1 MSRALGRIAITGA
14 SSFLGER
21 FLRRLIREGH
31 GDDLVV
37 IDVAEPS
44 ISEGAIRFRKV
55 DLTEPA
61 ADQAMLDLFKADG
74 IETVVHLAF
83 FTNPRRDTTNAH
95 ELESIG
101 TLAVLAAAAAANVK
115 NFVMR
120 SFTFVY
126 GANGQNPALIRED
139 TPLPRRAA
147 LGWLR
152 DKVEAEEHA
161 ASFARRFP
169 EMSVRVLRF
178 APLLG
183 PSVRTFYSR
192 IFDRRLV
199 PTLMGYD
206 PLLQLLHPGDA
217 EEALVEATFS
227 TVRGAFNIVPR
238 GVLPL
243 STGIHLSGKVPA
255 PVPHLLAY
263 WAADA
268 LYAAGLVEA
277 PSGFID
283 YVRYPCVADGEK
295 AERVLDFVARHS
307 SREALDS
314 YIAYRHPFA
323 VSASRAGA
331 GPADSG
337 RNEAEA
343 SLKVTPLKARR

>member
-1 MSRALGRIAITGA
+1 MGRIAITGA

-21 FLRRLIREGH
+21 FLRRLIRDGH
-31 GDDLVV
+31 GDDIVV

-44 ISEGAIRFRKV
+44 ISEGSIHFRRV

-74 IETVVHLAF
+74 IETLVHMAF
-83 FTNPRRDTTNAH
+83 FTSPRRDTTNAH

-115 NFVMR
+115 NVVMR

-126 GANGQNPALIRED
+126 GARAQNPALIREE
-139 TPLPRRAA
+139 TPLPSRAA

-161 ASFARRFP
+161 ASFAKRYP
-169 EMSVRVLRF
+169 DMAVRVLRF

-183 PSVRTFYSR
+183 PYLRTFYTR

-206 PLLQLLHPGDA
+206 PLLQLLHPDDA
-217 EEALVEATFS
+217 EEALVRAAFS
-227 TVRGAFNIVPR
+227 DARGVFNITPR

-243 STGIHLSGKVPA
+243 ATGIHLSGKVPA
-255 PVPHLLAY
+255 PVPHLAAY
-263 WAADA
+263 FMVDA
-268 LYAAGLVEA
+268 LYAAGIVEA
-277 PSGFID
+277 PSGFMD

-295 AERVLDFVARHS
+295 AKRQLGFSARYS
-307 SREALDS
+307 SRDALES
-314 YIAYRHPFA
+314 YIAYRHPAPDVVVPDADA
-323 VSASRAGA
+323 VEADETSSAGILR
-331 GPADSG
+331 
-337 RNEAEA
+337 
-343 SLKVTPLKARR
+343 

>member
-1 MSRALGRIAITGA
+1 MRDRGAGRIAITGA

-21 FLRRLIREGH
+21 LLRRLVREGH
-31 GDDLVV
+31 ADDIVV
-37 IDVAEPS
+37 IDLAEPS
-44 ISEGAIRFRKV
+44 ISEGAVHFRKV

-61 ADQAMLDLFKADG
+61 ADQAMLDLLQAEQV
-74 IETVVHLAF
+74 ETVVHLAF

-126 GANGQNPALIRED
+126 GARGQNPALIREE
-139 TPLPRRAA
+139 TPLPARAP
-147 LGWLR
+147 LSWLR

-183 PSVRTFYSR
+183 PNVRTFYTR
-192 IFDRRLV
+192 IFDRRLM
-199 PTLMGYD
+199 PTLLGYD
-206 PLLQLLHPGDA
+206 PLLQLLHPDDA
-217 EEALVEATFS
+217 EEALMLATFS
-227 TVRGAFNIVPR
+227 SMRGAFNIAPR
-238 GVLPL
+238 GVLSL
-243 STGIHLSGKVPA
+243 ATAIHLSGKVPA
-255 PVPHLLAY
+255 PVPHPAAY
-263 WAADA
+263 WATDA

-283 YVRYPCVADGEK
+283 YVRYPCIADGERAK
-295 AERVLDFVARHS
+295 RVLDFEARYS

-314 YIAYRHPFA
+314 YIEYRHPIA
-323 VSASRAGA
+323 DVS
-331 GPADSG
+331 
-337 RNEAEA
+337 EAEMEEKA
-343 SLKVTPLKARR
+343 PRPSPTPIRVIR

>member
-1 MSRALGRIAITGA
+1 MGRIAITGA

-21 FLRRLIREGH
+21 ILRRLIREGH
-31 GDDLVV
+31 ADDLVV

-44 ISEGAIRFRKV
+44 ISEGAIHFRKL

-61 ADQAMLDLFKADG
+61 ADQAMLDLLKAERV
-74 IETVVHLAF
+74 ETVIHLAF

-126 GANGQNPALIRED
+126 GARGQNPALIRED
-139 TPLPRRAA
+139 TPLPPRAP
-147 LGWLR
+147 LHWLR

-169 EMSVRVLRF
+169 EMAVRVLRF

-183 PSVRTFYSR
+183 PNVRTFYSR

-199 PTLMGYD
+199 PTLLGYD
-206 PLLQLLHPGDA
+206 PLLQLLHPDDA
-217 EEALVEATFS
+217 EEALLLAVFS
-227 TVRGAFNIVPR
+227 AARGVFNITPR
-238 GVLPL
+238 GVLSL
-243 STGIHLSGKVPA
+243 ATGVHLSGKVPA
-255 PVPHLLAY
+255 PVPHLAAY
-263 WAADA
+263 WAVDA

-295 AERVLDFVARHS
+295 AARVLDFVPKYT
-307 SREALDS
+307 SREVLDS
-314 YIAYRHPFA
+314 YLAYRYPLP
-323 VSASRAGA
+323 ASSVDRAES
-331 GPADSG
+331 D
-337 RNEAEA
+337 EAPEVP
-343 SLKVTPLKARR
+343 SNVEILR

>member
-1 MSRALGRIAITGA
+1 MGRIAITGA

-21 FLRRLIREGH
+21 FLRRLIRDGH
-31 GDDLVV
+31 GDDIVV

-44 ISEGAIRFRKV
+44 ISEGSIHFRKI
-55 DLTEPA
+55 DLTLPA
-61 ADQAMLDLFKADG
+61 ADQAMLDLLKADG
-74 IETVVHLAF
+74 IETLVHMAF
-83 FTNPRRDTTNAH
+83 FTSPRRDTTNSH

-101 TLAVLAAAAAANVK
+101 TLAVLAAAAAANVR

-126 GANGQNPALIRED
+126 GARAENPALVRESAH
-139 TPLPRRAA
+139 LPARAP

-161 ASFARRFP
+161 ASFAKRYP
-169 EMSVRVLRF
+169 EMAVRVLRF

-183 PSVRTFYSR
+183 PYVRTFYTR

-206 PLLQLLHPGDA
+206 PLLQLLHPDDA
-217 EEALVEATFS
+217 EEALVRATFS
-227 TVRGAFNIVPR
+227 NARGAFNITPR

-255 PVPHLLAY
+255 PVPHLAAYLAV
-263 WAADA
+263 DA
-268 LYAAGLVEA
+268 LYGTGIVEA

-295 AERVLDFVARHS
+295 ARRDLDFVAKYS

-314 YIAYRHPFA
+314 YIAYRHPA
-323 VSASRAGA
+323 PESRAANDEATVGNEDVAAAGA
-331 GPADSG
+331 EGL
-337 RNEAEA
+337 R
-343 SLKVTPLKARR
+343 

>member
-1 MSRALGRIAITGA
+1 MGRIAITGA

-21 FLRRLIREGH
+21 FLRRLIRDGH
-31 GDDLVV
+31 GDDIVV

-44 ISEGAIRFRKV
+44 ISEGSIHFRRV

-74 IETVVHLAF
+74 IETLVHMAF
-83 FTNPRRDTTNAH
+83 FTSPRRDTTNAH

-101 TLAVLAAAAAANVK
+101 TLAVLAAAAAANVR
-115 NFVMR
+115 NVVMR

-126 GANGQNPALIRED
+126 GARAQNPALIREE
-139 TPLPRRAA
+139 TPLPSRAA

-161 ASFARRFP
+161 ASFAKRYP
-169 EMSVRVLRF
+169 DMAVRVLRF

-183 PSVRTFYSR
+183 PYVRTFYTR

-206 PLLQLLHPGDA
+206 PLLQLLHPDDA
-217 EEALVEATFS
+217 EEALVRAAFS
-227 TVRGAFNIVPR
+227 DARGVFNITPR

-243 STGIHLSGKVPA
+243 ATGIHLSGKVPA
-255 PVPHLLAY
+255 PVPHLAAY
-263 WAADA
+263 FMVDA
-268 LYAAGLVEA
+268 LYAAGIVEA
-277 PSGFID
+277 PSGFMD

-295 AERVLDFVARHS
+295 AKRQLGFSARYS
-307 SREALDS
+307 SRDALES
-314 YIAYRHPFA
+314 YIAYRHPAPDVVVPDADA
-323 VSASRAGA
+323 VEADETSSAGILR
-331 GPADSG
+331 
-337 RNEAEA
+337 
-343 SLKVTPLKARR
+343 

>member
-1 MSRALGRIAITGA
+1 MSRIAITGA

-21 FLRRLIREGH
+21 FLRRLIRDGH
-31 GDDLVV
+31 GDDIVV

-44 ISEGAIRFRKV
+44 ISFGSIHFRKI
-55 DLTEPA
+55 DLTQPA
-61 ADQAMLDLFKADG
+61 ADQAMLDLLKADG
-74 IETVVHLAF
+74 IETLVHMAF
-83 FTNPRRDTTNAH
+83 FTSPRRDTTNAH

-126 GANGQNPALIRED
+126 GARAENPALIREG
-139 TPLPRRAA
+139 THLPPRAT

-161 ASFARRFP
+161 AAFAKRYP
-169 EMSVRVLRF
+169 EMAVRVLRF

-183 PSVRTFYSR
+183 PYVRTFYTR
-192 IFDRRLV
+192 ILDRRVV

-206 PLLQLLHPGDA
+206 PLLQLLHPDDA
-217 EEALVEATFS
+217 EEALVRATFS
-227 TVRGAFNIVPR
+227 EARGAFNITPR
-238 GVLPL
+238 AALPL
-243 STGIHLSGKVPA
+243 ATGIHLSGKVPA
-255 PVPHLLAY
+255 PVPHLAAYLAV
-263 WAADA
+263 DA
-268 LYAAGLVEA
+268 LYGAGIVEA

-295 AERVLDFVARHS
+295 AKRDLDFVATYS

-314 YIAYRHPFA
+314 YIAYRHPARETAETDVAAENPAEDAAGKA
-323 VSASRAGA
+323 VEGLR
-331 GPADSG
+331 
-337 RNEAEA
+337 
-343 SLKVTPLKARR
+343 

>member
-1 MSRALGRIAITGA
+1 MGRIAITGA

-21 FLRRLIREGH
+21 LLRRLLREGH
-31 GDDLVV
+31 GDDLLV
-37 IDVAEPS
+37 IDLAEPPLA
-44 ISEGAIRFRKV
+44 EGAVHFRKV

-61 ADQAMLDLFKADG
+61 ADQAILDLLKAFEV
-74 IETVVHLAF
+74 ETLVHLAF

-101 TLAVLAAAAAANVK
+101 TLAVLAAAAAASVSNVI
-115 NFVMR
+115 MR

-126 GANGQNPALIRED
+126 GARGQNPALIREE
-139 TPLPRRAA
+139 TPLPRSTP

-161 ASFARRFP
+161 ASFARRYP

-183 PSVRTFYSR
+183 PGIRSFYSR

-199 PTLMGYD
+199 PTLLGYD
-206 PLLQLLHPGDA
+206 PLLQLLHPDDA
-217 EEALVEATFS
+217 EEALVRAAFS
-227 TVRGAFNIVPR
+227 SARGAFNIVPR

-243 STGIHLSGKVPA
+243 SNAIHLSGKVPA

-263 WAADA
+263 WSVDA

-283 YVRYPCVADGEK
+283 YVRYPCIADGGR
-295 AERVLDFVARHS
+295 AERELGFVARYS
-307 SREALDS
+307 SRESLDR
-314 YIAYRHPFA
+314 YVDYRYPA
-323 VSASRAGA
+323 RRAEVAQEEDPRLARPGA
-331 GPADSG
+331 GDE
-337 RNEAEA
+337 EAVRV
-343 SLKVTPLKARR
+343 KR

>member
-1 MSRALGRIAITGA
+1 MRDHGMGRIAITGA

-31 GDDLVV
+31 ADDVVV

-44 ISEGAIRFRKV
+44 ISEGSIRFRKV

-61 ADQAMLDLFKADG
+61 ADQAMLDLLKADG
-74 IETVVHLAF
+74 IETVVHMAF

-120 SFTFVY
+120 SFTFAY
-126 GANGQNPALIRED
+126 GARGQNPALIRED
-139 TPLPRRAA
+139 TALPRHSP
-147 LGWLR
+147 LSWLR

-161 ASFARRFP
+161 ASFAKRYP
-169 EMSVRVLRF
+169 EMAVRVLRF

-183 PSVRTFYSR
+183 PNVRTFYSR
-192 IFDRRLV
+192 IFDRRVV
-199 PTLMGYD
+199 PTLLGYD
-206 PLLQLLHPGDA
+206 PLLQLLHPDDA
-217 EEALVEATFS
+217 EEALMLAVFS
-227 TVRGAFNIVPR
+227 PTRGAFNITPR
-238 GVLPL
+238 GVVSL

-255 PVPHLLAY
+255 PVPHLAAY
-263 WAADA
+263 WAVDA

-283 YVRYPCVADGEK
+283 YVRYPCVADGERAK
-295 AERVLDFVARHS
+295 RVLDFEARYS
-307 SREALDS
+307 SRQALDT
-314 YIAYRHPFA
+314 YIAYRHPMDAAPEARVRA
-323 VSASRAGA
+323 VEKDDAGSSRA
-331 GPADSG
+331 PVEIL
-337 RNEAEA
+337 R
-343 SLKVTPLKARR
+343 

>member
-1 MSRALGRIAITGA
+1 MKGHGTGRIAITGA

-21 FLRRLIREGH
+21 IVRRLIREGH
-31 GDDLVV
+31 ADDLVI
-37 IDVAEPS
+37 IDVAEPQ
-44 ISEGAIRFRKV
+44 ISEGSIHFRRL

-61 ADQAMLDLFKADG
+61 ADQAMLDLLKAERV
-74 IETVVHLAF
+74 ETVIHLAF
-83 FTNPRRDTTNAH
+83 FPNPRRATTNAH

-126 GANGQNPALIRED
+126 GARGQNPALIRED
-139 TPLPRRAA
+139 TPLPPRAPLA
-147 LGWLR
+147 WLR

-161 ASFARRFP
+161 ASYARRFP
-169 EMSVRVLRF
+169 EMAVRVLRF

-183 PSVRTFYSR
+183 PNVRTFYSR

-199 PTLMGYD
+199 PTLLGYD
-206 PLLQLLHPGDA
+206 PLLQLLHPDDA
-217 EEALVEATFS
+217 EEALMTAVFS
-227 TVRGAFNIVPR
+227 AARGAYNITPR
-238 GVLPL
+238 GVLSL
-243 STGIHLSGKVPA
+243 ATGIHLSGKVPA
-255 PVPHLLAY
+255 PVPHLAAY
-263 WAADA
+263 WAVDA

-295 AERVLDFVARHS
+295 AARVLDFVPKYS

-314 YIAYRHPFA
+314 YIAYRHPLA
-323 VSASRAGA
+323 ASSAKAS
-331 GPADSG
+331 DSDEDASS
-337 RNEAEA
+337 EAPSNLE
-343 SLKVTPLKARR
+343 VFR

>member
-1 MSRALGRIAITGA
+1 MGRIAITGA
-14 SSFLGER
+14 ASFLGER
-21 FLRRLIREGH
+21 FLRRLIRDGH

-37 IDVAEPS
+37 FDVAEPP
-44 ISEGAIRFRKV
+44 ISEGAIHFHKV

-61 ADQAMLDLFKADG
+61 ADQAMLDLFKAEG
-74 IETVVHLAF
+74 VETVAHLAF

-115 NFVMR
+115 TFVMR

-126 GANGQNPALIRED
+126 GARGQNPALIRET
-139 TPLPRRAA
+139 TPLPQRAA

-161 ASFARRFP
+161 ASFAKRYP

-199 PTLMGYD
+199 PTLLGYD
-206 PLLQLLHPGDA
+206 PLLQLLHPDDA
-217 EEALVEATFS
+217 LEALVRATFS
-227 TVRGAFNIVPR
+227 SVRGAFNITPR
-238 GVLPL
+238 GVVPL

-255 PVPHLLAY
+255 PVPHLVAY
-263 WAADA
+263 WATDA

-283 YVRYPCVADGEK
+283 YVRYPCIADGAR
-295 AERVLDFVARHS
+295 AERELDFVATYS
-307 SREALDS
+307 TREALDR
-314 YIAYRHPFA
+314 YIAYRHPA
-323 VSASRAGA
+323 AQGVSHQPEHETSAS
-331 GPADSG
+331 PD
-337 RNEAEA
+337 A
-343 SLKVTPLKARR
+343 SHSSAKVRR

>member
-1 MSRALGRIAITGA
+1 MRDHGLGRIAITGA

-31 GDDLVV
+31 ADDIVV

-44 ISEGAIRFRKV
+44 ISEGSIHFRKV

-61 ADQAMLDLFKADG
+61 ADQAMLDVLKADR
-74 IETVVHLAF
+74 IETLVHMAF

-126 GANGQNPALIRED
+126 GARGQNPALIREE
-139 TPLPRRAA
+139 TPLPERAPLA
-147 LGWLR
+147 WLR

-161 ASFARRFP
+161 ASFARRYP
-169 EMSVRVLRF
+169 EMAVRVLRF

-183 PSVRTFYSR
+183 PQVRTFYSR

-199 PTLMGYD
+199 PTLLGYD
-206 PLLQLLHPGDA
+206 PLLQILHPDDA
-217 EEALVEATFS
+217 EEALMLAVFS
-227 TVRGAFNIVPR
+227 PARGAFNITPR

-243 STGIHLSGKVPA
+243 STAIHLSGKVPA
-255 PVPHLLAY
+255 PVPHL
-263 WAADA
+263 AASWTVDA
-268 LYAAGLVEA
+268 LYGAGLVEA

-283 YVRYPCVADGEK
+283 YVRYPCVADGERAK
-295 AERVLDFVARHS
+295 RVLDFDAKFS

-314 YIAYRHPFA
+314 YLAYRHP
-323 VSASRAGA
+323 SAPVPESRPEPEESEDA
-331 GPADSG
+331 PEPSG
-337 RNEAEA
+337 SVEVFR
-343 SLKVTPLKARR
+343 

>member
-1 MSRALGRIAITGA
+1 MGRVAITGA

-21 FLRRLIREGH
+21 FLRRLIRDGH
-31 GDDLVV
+31 GDDIVV

-44 ISEGAIRFRKV
+44 ISFGSIHFRKV
-55 DLTEPA
+55 DLTQPA
-61 ADQAMLDLFKADG
+61 ADQAMLDLLKADD
-74 IETVVHLAF
+74 IETLVHMAF
-83 FTNPRRDTTNAH
+83 FTSPRRDTTNAH

-126 GANGQNPALIRED
+126 GARAENPALIREG
-139 TPLPRRAA
+139 TPLPPRAP

-161 ASFARRFP
+161 ASFAKRYP
-169 EMSVRVLRF
+169 EMAVRVLRF

-183 PSVRTFYSR
+183 PYVRTFYTR
-192 IFDRRLV
+192 ILDRRLV

-206 PLLQLLHPGDA
+206 PLLQLLHPDDA
-217 EEALVEATFS
+217 EEALVRATFS
-227 TVRGAFNIVPR
+227 DARGAFNITPR
-238 GVLPL
+238 SVLPL
-243 STGIHLSGKVPA
+243 ATGIHLSGKVPA
-255 PVPHLLAY
+255 PVPHLVAYLAV
-263 WAADA
+263 DA
-268 LYAAGLVEA
+268 LYAAGIVEA

-295 AERVLDFVARHS
+295 AKRGLDFVAKYS

-314 YIAYRHPFA
+314 YIAYRHPA
-323 VSASRAGA
+323 RET
-331 GPADSG
+331 ADAEPGTENVAEEVAADAAEG
-337 RNEAEA
+337 R
-343 SLKVTPLKARR
+343 R

>member
-1 MSRALGRIAITGA
+1 MGRIAITGA

-21 FLRRLIREGH
+21 FLRRLIRDGH
-31 GDDLVV
+31 GDDIVV

-44 ISEGAIRFRKV
+44 ISEGAIHFRKL

-61 ADQAMLDLFKADG
+61 ADQAMLDLLKADG
-74 IETVVHLAF
+74 IETLVHMAF
-83 FTNPRRDTTNAH
+83 FTSPRRDSTNAH

-115 NFVMR
+115 NVVMR

-126 GANGQNPALIRED
+126 GARGQNPALIREE
-139 TPLPRRAA
+139 TPLPSRAA

-161 ASFARRFP
+161 ALFAKRYP
-169 EMSVRVLRF
+169 EMAVRVLRF

-183 PSVRTFYSR
+183 PYVRNFYTR

-217 EEALVEATFS
+217 EEALVRATFS
-227 TVRGAFNIVPR
+227 QARGAFNITPR
-238 GVLPL
+238 GVVPL
-243 STGIHLSGKVPA
+243 ATSIHLSGKVPA
-255 PVPHLLAY
+255 PVPHLAAY
-263 WAADA
+263 FAVDA
-268 LYAAGLVEA
+268 LYAAGIVEA

-295 AERVLDFVARHS
+295 AKRHLDFEAKYS
-307 SREALDS
+307 SRQALES
-314 YIAYRHPFA
+314 YIAYRHPA
-323 VSASRAGA
+323 
-331 GPADSG
+331 PLADSSVGEAVEDDAPPFSAEG
-337 RNEAEA
+337 R
-343 SLKVTPLKARR
+343 R

>member
-1 MSRALGRIAITGA
+1 MGRIAITGA

-21 FLRRLIREGH
+21 FLRRLIRDGH
-31 GDDLVV
+31 GDDIVV

-44 ISEGAIRFRKV
+44 ISEGSIHFRRV

-74 IETVVHLAF
+74 IETLVHMAF
-83 FTNPRRDTTNAH
+83 FTSPRRDTTNAH

-115 NFVMR
+115 NVVMR

-126 GANGQNPALIRED
+126 GARAQNPALIREE
-139 TPLPRRAA
+139 TPLPSRAA

-161 ASFARRFP
+161 ASFAKRYP
-169 EMSVRVLRF
+169 DMAVRVLRF

-183 PSVRTFYSR
+183 PYLRTFYTR

-206 PLLQLLHPGDA
+206 PLLQLLHPDDA
-217 EEALVEATFS
+217 EEALVRAAFS
-227 TVRGAFNIVPR
+227 DARGVFNITPR

-243 STGIHLSGKVPA
+243 ATGIHLSGKVPA
-255 PVPHLLAY
+255 PVPHLAAY
-263 WAADA
+263 FMVDA
-268 LYAAGLVEA
+268 LYAAGIVEA
-277 PSGFID
+277 PSGFMD

-295 AERVLDFVARHS
+295 AKRQLGFSARHS
-307 SREALDS
+307 SRDALES
-314 YIAYRHPFA
+314 YIAYRHPAPDVVVPDADA
-323 VSASRAGA
+323 VEADETSSAGILR
-331 GPADSG
+331 
-337 RNEAEA
+337 
-343 SLKVTPLKARR
+343 

>member
-1 MSRALGRIAITGA
+1 MGRIAITGA

-21 FLRRLIREGH
+21 FLRRLIRDGH
-31 GDDLVV
+31 GDDIVV

-44 ISEGAIRFRKV
+44 ISEGSIHFRKV

-61 ADQAMLDLFKADG
+61 ADQAMLDLLKADD
-74 IETVVHLAF
+74 IETLVHLAF
-83 FTNPRRDTTNAH
+83 FTSPRRDTTNAH

-120 SFTFVY
+120 SFTSVY
-126 GANGQNPALIRED
+126 GARGENPALIRE
-139 TPLPRRAA
+139 TMPLPARAP

-161 ASFARRFP
+161 ASFARRYP
-169 EMSVRVLRF
+169 EMAVRVLRF

-183 PSVRTFYSR
+183 PYVRTFYTR

-206 PLLQLLHPGDA
+206 PLLQLLHPDDA
-217 EEALVEATFS
+217 EEALALATYS
-227 TVRGAFNIVPR
+227 TARGAFNITPR
-238 GVLPL
+238 GVLAL
-243 STGIHLSGKVPA
+243 ATLIHLSGKVPA
-255 PVPHLLAY
+255 PVPHLAAY
-263 WAADA
+263 VAVDA
-268 LYAAGLVEA
+268 LYAAGIVEA

-283 YVRYPCVADGEK
+283 YVRYPFIADGEK
-295 AERVLDFVARHS
+295 AKLDLGFVAKYS

-314 YIAYRHPFA
+314 YIAYRHPA
-323 VSASRAGA
+323 AESKVM
-331 GPADSG
+331 D
-337 RNEAEA
+337 AEA
-343 SLKVTPLKARR
+343 AVEDAVAASAEGLR

>member
-1 MSRALGRIAITGA
+1 MRGRIAITGA

-21 FLRRLIREGH
+21 LLRRLIRDGH

-44 ISEGAIRFRKV
+44 ISEGVIHFRKV

-61 ADQAMLDLFKADG
+61 ADQAILDLLKADG
-74 IETVVHLAF
+74 IETLVHRAF

-101 TLAVLAAAAAANVK
+101 TLAVLAAAAAARVK

-120 SFTFVY
+120 SFTLVY
-126 GANGQNPALIRED
+126 GARAQNPALIRED
-139 TPLPRRAA
+139 TPLPPRAP

-161 ASFARRFP
+161 ASFAKRYP

-183 PSVRTFYSR
+183 PQVRTFYSR
-192 IFDRRLV
+192 FFDRRLV
-199 PTLMGYD
+199 PTLLGYD
-206 PLLQLLHPGDA
+206 PLLQLLHPDDA
-217 EEALVEATFS
+217 EEALVRGTFS
-227 TVRGAFNIVPR
+227 SARGAFNITPR

-243 STGIHLSGKVPA
+243 SNGIHLSGKVPA
-255 PVPHLLAY
+255 PVPHLVAY

-283 YVRYPCVADGEK
+283 YVRYPCIADGAK
-295 AERVLDFVARHS
+295 AKRELDFVAKHS
-307 SREALDS
+307 TREALDR
-314 YIAYRHPFA
+314 YIEYRHP
-323 VSASRAGA
+323 VSEVASKATANDAEAGA
-331 GPADSG
+331 ETSSPS
-337 RNEAEA
+337 AEV
-343 SLKVTPLKARR
+343 LR

>member
-1 MSRALGRIAITGA
+1 MGRIAITGA

-61 ADQAMLDLFKADG
+61 ADQAMLDLLKADG
-74 IETVVHLAF
+74 IETLVHLAF

-101 TLAVLAAAAAANVK
+101 TLAVLAAAAAAEVRNV
-115 NFVMR
+115 VMR

-126 GANGQNPALIRED
+126 GAQGQNPALIRED

-161 ASFARRFP
+161 ASFAKRYP

-183 PSVRTFYSR
+183 PGVRTFYSR

-199 PTLMGYD
+199 PTLLGYD
-206 PLLQLLHPGDA
+206 PLLQLLHPDDA
-217 EEALVEATFS
+217 EEALVRATFS
-227 TVRGAFNIVPR
+227 STRGALNITPR

-243 STGIHLSGKVPA
+243 STAIHLSGKVPA
-255 PVPHLLAY
+255 PVPHPAAY

-283 YVRYPCVADGEK
+283 YVRYPCIADGAK
-295 AERVLDFVARHS
+295 AERVLDFMARYS

-314 YIAYRHPFA
+314 YLTYRYPA
-323 VSASRAGA
+323 ARTVAPRPDSETVADAGE
-331 GPADSG
+331 S
-337 RNEAEA
+337 EVVW
-343 SLKVTPLKARR
+343 KVKQ